1 MSGFVE
7 AETDDPVA
15 FVAAARRRA
24 SKQRR
29 SHDDITTEDRTHDLS
44 REDVPVV
51 REPADEHL
59 EVVLIDLLV
68 TDGLTAQ
75 ALARLRAS
83 HAPVISPGRERQPV
97 THAKEQPGVEEVDR
111 KRLSPVVAEGLSSAD
126 GATKEG
132 DTGHVEDSGSRANRR
147 VIEVKPVTYA
157 EGRLEED
164 DELIRK
170 LAQQAKLL
178 LGRDRVVS
186 ALMSIPSK
194 VKHFSRQLRR
204 INAEKQA
211 RGKSRPREDDRL
223 SIDARSRGL
232 EFHRRQ
238 RERHM
243 MNGEARNRRTRKS
256 NSEQPGPKEDEQA
269 AERARLE
276 QMLQRHDRLRAAVD
290 AFRRWLRL
298 SCAIND
304 WGSSSAESLRA
315 ATYHQRSVIDRAVNR
330 ISFGRCFFP
339 PPHEAAPFQS
349 ICPRAAHFGLASL
362 RSSCPTLMFSR
373 RSGHLLCVVS
383 ALILSTVFCLTS
395 HKQKTLD
402 PSKLEYRL
410 AKPTDVLLSDKLE
423 DKAAVFVAF
432 DTEAQTVVGSVEFGV
447 VQEAVYENRET
458 VFLPWL
464 EMMRGWTNQDVA
476 VEMLKHLLEY
486 IKRVRPR
493 VAYVWTREN
502 WGAKEEF
509 ADKVCKKAG
518 FKTMGAP
525 DQWYDYMYTFPKTE
539 SSVEASG
546 GDGVIPII
554 PGPYDVVE

>member
-1 MSGFVE
+1 
-7 AETDDPVA
+7 PVLV
-15 FVAAARRRA
+15 FYLSMRSVSLRCPKGDVKA
-24 SKQRR
+24 SR
-29 SHDDITTEDRTHDLS
+29 
-44 REDVPVV
+44 
-51 REPADEHL
+51 
-59 EVVLIDLLV
+59 
-68 TDGLTAQ
+68 
-75 ALARLRAS
+75 RLRGHQYLA
-83 HAPVISPGRERQPV
+83 SPGWRRF
-97 THAKEQPGVEEVDR
+97 G
-111 KRLSPVVAEGLSSAD
+111 GL
-126 GATKEG
+126 G
-132 DTGHVEDSGSRANRR
+132 R
-147 VIEVKPVTYA
+147 
-157 EGRLEED
+157 GRLEED

-170 LAQQAKLL
+170 LAQQAKLPL
-178 LGRDRVVS
+178 IR
-186 ALMSIPSK
+186 

-232 EFHRRQ
+232 QFHRRQ

-243 MNGEARNRRTRKS
+243 MNGEARNRRTRKT

-276 QMLQRHDRLRAAVD
+276 ELLQRHDRLRAAVD
-290 AFRRWLRL
+290 AFRR
-298 SCAIND
+298 
-304 WGSSSAESLRA
+304 
-315 ATYHQRSVIDRAVNR
+315 
-330 ISFGRCFFP
+330 
-339 PPHEAAPFQS
+339 
-349 ICPRAAHFGLASL
+349 
-362 RSSCPTLMFSR
+362 
-373 RSGHLLCVVS
+373 
-383 ALILSTVFCLTS
+383 

-447 VQEAVYENRET
+447 VQEAVYENKET

-539 SSVEASG
+539 SSVEAGDG
-546 GDGVIPII
+546 GDGVIPLI

>member
-290 AFRRWLRL
+290 AFRR
-298 SCAIND
+298 
-304 WGSSSAESLRA
+304 
-315 ATYHQRSVIDRAVNR
+315 
-330 ISFGRCFFP
+330 
-339 PPHEAAPFQS
+339 
-349 ICPRAAHFGLASL
+349 
-362 RSSCPTLMFSR
+362 
-373 RSGHLLCVVS
+373 
-383 ALILSTVFCLTS
+383 

-447 VQEAVYENRET
+447 VQEAVYENKET